1 MNWLSAA
8 YRLFSV
14 MDALYLAG
22 NFLYRRSLRY
32 TLATAVVSLLGY
44 LGNFIP
50 GVRTYDAQVAIF
62 MPLCVGGGML
72 TGGLLLKLLPSLFK
86 SRLLNVAQA
95 ADLDLMENYRK
106 WNQDKHLEALWDR
119 VYRFEWE
126 LGTALVRLRS
136 HSEEC
141 PPELCSDE
149 GLPDDP
155 MERGRIKFLRWGRF
169 ALARPQPEPRQRY
182 YLGIDLRFLEDWYN
196 GGYFDPNDV
205 KLYEQQSAALPIER
219 VRDLAGYHL
228 WDVLADLPMKISSK
242 IWFRLITRAV
252 AMRVGEAVICLN
264 RTFHTDYFNAQAL
277 LWPEE
282 ADEPWV
288 AEMGTNARET
298 LLRERA
304 RLLNRVFGSLEEGR
318 RMLDHFLVPLF
329 WAATDLRARFDPE
342 YVDGSLGYD
351 VWSDLKW
358 AGFGNFRPMRFVR
371 LMQQAARDRKQ
382 LMDCLESGEF
392 SELDPNPL
400 TKEGREAFR
409 AVRIALHVNWQ
420 GLRNKLARWHR
431 AGERCARCRE
441 DLLTVFKQA
450 ISCRSQFT
458 TYLVALRTHHELC
471 RLHRITYQEL
481 LEDLFE
487 TCSEVA
493 PWGAKSIEL
502 ASNERNRYCAEVT
515 AKEVHL

>member
-8 YRLFSV
+8 CRLFSV

-32 TLATAVVSLLGY
+32 TLATALVSLLGY

-50 GVRTYDAQVAIF
+50 GVRTYDAQVAII
-62 MPLCVGGGML
+62 MPLCVGGSML
-72 TGGLLLKLLPSLFK
+72 TGGLLLMLLPSLFK

-106 WNQDKHLEALWDR
+106 WNQDQHLEALWDR

-126 LGTALVRLRS
+126 LGTALVHLRS
-136 HSEEC
+136 HPKEC

-155 MERGRIKFLRWGRF
+155 MERGRIKFLRWGQC

-205 KLYEQQSAALPIER
+205 KLYEQQSAAPALER
-219 VRDLAGYHL
+219 VRELAGYQL
-228 WDVLADLPMKISSK
+228 WDVLKDLPMKISSR

-282 ADEPWV
+282 VDEPWV
-288 AEMGTNARET
+288 AEMGSNAREA

-304 RLLNRVFGSLEEGR
+304 RLLGRVFGSLEEGQ
-318 RMLDHFLVPLF
+318 RMLDHFLIPLF

-358 AGFGNFRPMRFVR
+358 AGFGSFRPMRFVR
-371 LMQQAARDRKQ
+371 LMQRAARDKRR
-382 LMDCLESGEF
+382 LLDCLESGAF
-392 SELDPNPL
+392 SNIDPNPV
-400 TKEGREAFR
+400 TEEGREAFR
-409 AVRIALHVNWQ
+409 AIRIAVHVNWQ
-420 GLRNKLARWHR
+420 GLRDKLARWHR
-431 AGERCARCRE
+431 AGKRRARYHE
-441 DLLTVFKQA
+441 ALLAVFKQA

-458 TYLVALRTHHELC
+458 SYLVALRTHHELC
-471 RLHRITYQEL
+471 RLHRVTYEQL
-481 LEDLFE
+481 LQDLFK
-487 TCSEVA
+487 T
-493 PWGAKSIEL
+493 
-502 ASNERNRYCAEVT
+502 CAEVASWGT
-515 AKEVHL
+515 RSIQSVSKGRDRYCTTVAGEDIFL